1 MSRAKDVRE
10 RWIAEVLRTDA
21 VNNSC
26 KVVLFAMYR
35 HMTEAG
41 RVSYP
46 RERLA
51 AEVGFKNEQRVTD
64 RIKEAKD
71 AGLIDVVH
79 SGYRGKTAIYEAM
92 LPRPKA
98 PRDGVPLEA
107 KGNGPRGSFFGVPFQ
122 GPEEAPEAL
131 KPPRDGVANA
141 RGTYK
146 SREQEPAPDGSRV
159 ELDHVVTSPASSYG
173 SGQPTPLSA
182 YLSSRERKTA

>member
-10 RWIAEVLRTDA
+10 RWIAEVLRTEA

-51 AEVGFKNEQRVTD
+51 AEVGFKNPQRVTD

-79 SGYRGKTAIYEAM
+79 SGYRGMTATYEAM

-98 PRDGVPLEA
+98 PRSGVATEP
-107 KGNGPRGSFFGVPFQ
+107 KGNGSRGPIFGVAFPAADS
-122 GPEEAPEAL
+122 GAEVGKE
-131 KPPRDGVANA
+131 PPDRVANA
-141 RGTYK
+141 RAT
-146 SREQEPAPDGSRV
+146 SRTHGNRPAPNDRRV
-159 ELDHVVTSPASSYG
+159 LGDYDKTSQAAVGASWL
-173 SGQPTPLSA
+173 PTPPKRP
-182 YLSSRERKTA
+182 SSDSTGRVA